1 MGNVTGDDSRDN
13 YKVNR
18 KDGKMANFCTRCGRP
33 LHEGETCAC
42 QLSEKKTME
51 NTQSA
56 SGQQTVKDP
65 QADSWKLGREPQ
77 QSQLER
83 QVTAFAQEGFKNFLE
98 IMKDPVNVGKKMIM
112 EADAKTALLIMALQG
127 IFSAVFIMIAEGSLM
142 AEFEISAPFGRIF
155 MVTWLMSVG
164 LACALALFLKVGNA
178 ILKIP
183 ISFAQVLPAVSVRSA
198 ALAPAIILSV
208 IVSVIHM
215 GAGIV
220 LFIMVNIWGF
230 AAMIVTLSSLTEQEK
245 LNKFALMVS
254 IAILLFILLAV
265 FVLTKT
271 IRFYIPDEILTFISN
286 IEDLGDILSF
296 L

>member
-1 MGNVTGDDSRDN
+1 
-13 YKVNR
+13 
-18 KDGKMANFCTRCGRP
+18 
-33 LHEGETCAC
+33 
-42 QLSEKKTME
+42 
-51 NTQSA
+51 
-56 SGQQTVKDP
+56 
-65 QADSWKLGREPQ
+65 
-77 QSQLER
+77 
-83 QVTAFAQEGFKNFLE
+83 
-98 IMKDPVNVGKKMIM
+98 
-112 EADAKTALLIMALQG
+112 
-127 IFSAVFIMIAEGSLM
+127 M